1 MRKIIA
7 ALHISLDGCIEDANG
22 DVGWIESWEDAF
34 DVVPRVDTFL
44 LGGGMYPGYE
54 DYWGAVFS
62 HPSEPAPFSGKIPAA
77 GEVDYARFA
86 HDTPHV
92 VLSNTLRQVSW
103 PNSRI
108 IRDIA
113 DVHALKQAAGKYIH
127 AVGGA
132 RLVGSLLNAGLVD
145 ELTVVV
151 QPLLLGGGK
160 ALFGDVTGRHG
171 LALQDVRK
179 LGNGAVQLTY
189 TL

>member
-7 ALHISLDGCIEDANG
+7 ALHISLDGYVEDANG

-44 LGGGMYPGYE
+44 LGGGMYPGY
-54 DYWGAVFS
+54 WGAVFA
-62 HPSEPAPFSGKIPAA
+62 HPDEPAPFSGKVPAA
-77 GEVDYARFA
+77 GEVDYARAA

-92 VLSNTLRQVSW
+92 VLSTTMRKVRW
-103 PNSRI
+103 PNTRI
-108 IRDIA
+108 IREVA
-113 DVHALKQAAGKYIH
+113 DVRALKQAGAKDIH

-132 RLVGSLLNAGLVD
+132 GLVGSLLNAGLVD

-160 ALFGDVTGRHG
+160 ALFGDVAGRHR
-171 LALQDVRK
+171 LALQDVRT
-179 LGNGAVQLTY
+179 LGNGAVQITY